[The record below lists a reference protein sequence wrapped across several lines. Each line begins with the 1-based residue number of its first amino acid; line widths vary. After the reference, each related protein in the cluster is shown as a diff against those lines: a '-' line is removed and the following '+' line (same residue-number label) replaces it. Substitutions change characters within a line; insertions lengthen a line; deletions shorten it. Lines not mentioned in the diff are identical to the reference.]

1 MKDSVVSN
9 SVDEFSSVLV
19 DLGNQAPLLTPS
31 PQTPVSSPDITSGPA
46 TPVPSYQPYP
56 WSALNQVLDLIDKK
70 SNGRAGL
77 LQRVI
82 SYLFFGGVAALV
94 NLAVF
99 YIMYYHVLTPLV
111 AKNATVG
118 NILSYI
124 VAAELSIIAN
134 FIPND
139 RFTFNKLPGARRPWL
154 QRSARFH
161 MTCIVGSCL
170 TFLIELALSTFT
182 HTQPIFAEAIA
193 TLLVLIYNFTFHHV
207 FTYRHVKHA

>member
-9 SVDEFSSVLV
+9 NVDEFSSVLV

-31 PQTPVSSPDITSGPA
+31 PKTPVSSPDATSDPA

-56 WSALNQVLDLIDKK
+56 WPLLNQVFDLIDKK

-111 AKNATVG
+111 AKNATLG

-124 VAAELSIIAN
+124 VAAGSIVEISLGRTHE
-134 FIPND
+134 
-139 RFTFNKLPGARRPWL
+139 RFSSLK
-154 QRSARFH
+154 
-161 MTCIVGSCL
+161 
-170 TFLIELALSTFT
+170 
-182 HTQPIFAEAIA
+182 
-193 TLLVLIYNFTFHHV
+193 
-207 FTYRHVKHA
+207 